1 MKRKSLKLVYVRED
15 LKKNKISG
23 QIASPAPEKD
33 FIYIINKLKQIFV
46 AVEHNQA
53 SNYIGIHLKQND
65 DFSITINQ
73 IDYIKSINEIKVN
86 GTLKR
91 NKNDKLTEK
100 ETTSLAG
107 ALGKST
113 G

>member
-46 AVEHNQA
+46 AAEHNQA

-65 DFSITINQ
+65 DFSIT
-73 IDYIKSINEIKVN
+73 IKSINEIKVN